1 MCLRG
6 LPKLSDQPK
15 HATLVAVTM
24 HEAATTVKTRDR
36 VKQGCKQKA
45 GNSIGKVIA
54 GKHAFRKVYT
64 GEALGPFTSILSIR
78 TPLKPLLRANSLMSL
93 LLPGSWDRN

>member
-1 MCLRG
+1 MGTRPEEWRRQYYSVADFPVTHDG
-6 LPKLSDQPK
+6 L
-15 HATLVAVTM
+15 
-24 HEAATTVKTRDR
+24 
-36 VKQGCKQKA
+36 KQGCKQKA
-45 GNSIGKVIA
+45 GNGEGKAIA

-93 LLPGSWDRN
+93 LLPGS